1 MKVRIKQV
9 EGLMFNGVG
18 DSKHWVN
25 MDTIAEFGGTEG
37 ASKPKE
43 LFLMGLA
50 GCTAMDVA
58 SILDKMRVE
67 YDDFEIFV
75 DAEEAE
81 DHPKVFTKIDL
92 EYRIHGRDIDREKV
106 EKAINLSDTKYCAL
120 SAMLKKA
127 AEIRST
133 YTLVTPED

>member
-43 LFLMGLA
+43 LFLMGRR
-50 GCTAMDVA
+50 
-58 SILDKMRVE
+58 LDTR
-67 YDDFEIFV
+67 
-75 DAEEAE
+75 
-81 DHPKVFTKIDL
+81 
-92 EYRIHGRDIDREKV
+92 
-106 EKAINLSDTKYCAL
+106 
-120 SAMLKKA
+120 
-127 AEIRST
+127 
-133 YTLVTPED
+133 